1 MKRGPGRPK
10 GAMTRAT
17 LHEWMVKCNIGD
29 RREVGCK
36 GSLSTIRSR
45 GYADLEGRAFETHQF
60 WRVPFRAGRGPEII
74 VFVER
79 TK

>member
-10 GAMTRAT
+10 GAMTRES
-17 LHEWMVKCNIGD
+17 LHEWMAKCNVGD
-29 RREVGCK
+29 RREVACK

-45 GYADLEGRAFETHQF
+45 RYADLEGREFETHQF
-60 WRVPFRAGRGPEII
+60 WLVPFRAVRAPEVI

-79 TK
+79 VK